1 MSSFLM
7 MIIIIIVITII
18 FLIIVIVM
26 MMMMMIYLSLSHGEM
41 AVTWR
46 QVHRVLRP
54 KQVLWP
60 SAPKIRWSVISSP
73 SCLMVINGGY
83 SWLMVN
89 EW

>member
-18 FLIIVIVM
+18 FLIIVIV
-26 MMMMMIYLSLSHGEM
+26 MMMIYLSLSHGEM

-73 SCLMVINGGY
+73 SFLMVINGD
-83 SWLMVN
+83 
-89 EW
+89 

>member
-18 FLIIVIVM
+18 FLIIVIV

-73 SCLMVINGGY
+73 SFLMVINGD
-83 SWLMVN
+83 
-89 EW
+89 

>member
-7 MIIIIIVITII
+7 MIIIIIVITSI
-18 FLIIVIVM
+18 FLIIVIV

-73 SCLMVINGGY
+73 SFLMVINGD
-83 SWLMVN
+83 
-89 EW
+89 

>member
-18 FLIIVIVM
+18 FLIIVIVMMM

-73 SCLMVINGGY
+73 SFLMVINGD
-83 SWLMVN
+83 
-89 EW
+89 